1 MGMAVD
7 DRLEC
12 FGDVGGRVDVAEL
25 AGGDDRGKQG
35 PIFSPDLMVGE
46 ARFFLVRQAGRMAF
60 STGFVSSSRRPSSR
74 KRVSP
79 CQ

>member
-7 DRLEC
+7 NGLEC
-12 FGDVGGRVDVAEL
+12 FGDVGGRVDVVEL
-25 AGGDDRGKQG
+25 AGGDERRNQ
-35 PIFSPDLMVGE
+35 FSTPTSC
-46 ARFFLVRQAGRMAF
+46 AAKRAFFLVRQTGRMAF